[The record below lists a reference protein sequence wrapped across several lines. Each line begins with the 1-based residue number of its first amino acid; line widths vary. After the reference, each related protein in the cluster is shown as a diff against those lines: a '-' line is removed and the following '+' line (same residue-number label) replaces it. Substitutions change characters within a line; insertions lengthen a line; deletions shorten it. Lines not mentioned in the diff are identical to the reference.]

1 MPSSQEICALLDV
14 DRRDTSIF
22 IHADTAVKFNF
33 DSMKAGVGVTVNILL
48 IGILLLNLWN
58 SSRLEIWF
66 TTMSQIYTS
75 TCDFVLLILKLD
87 FSPTLVNWT

>member
-48 IGILLLNLWN
+48 IGVLLLNL
-58 SSRLEIWF
+58 
-66 TTMSQIYTS
+66 
-75 TCDFVLLILKLD
+75 
-87 FSPTLVNWT
+87 